1 MNDVVIIDKE
11 KLKDKIYIIKGEK
24 VMLDSDLA
32 QIYGYTTK
40 AFNQQVKNNIEK
52 FDADFMFKLTS
63 NEVKEILRSKK
74 LTSSWGGT
82 RYNPYAFT
90 EQGVYMLMTVLKGEL
105 ATKQSKALIRI
116 FKEMKDYIIDLDGLL
131 TKDDF
136 LKLSMQ
142 VNQNTRDIKEIS
154 EKIVYKS
161 DLSNIIK
168 KFIPNVK
175 DNEWLILNGETVE
188 ANIAYYDIYNQAKHK
203 IFIIDNYI
211 SLKTLI
217 LLKKC
222 SNLEITIFSDNVNNG
237 LTKLEY
243 EEFKK
248 EYPLINISFVRT
260 NKQFHDRYIIIDY
273 NGDNE
278 KIYHSGA
285 SIKDAGKK
293 INTITEIKDIDA
305 YRELIDKILNNQ
317 QLLLK

>member
-52 FDADFMFKLTS
+52 FDADFMFQLTS

-188 ANIAYYDIYNQAKHK
+188 ANIAYYA
-203 IFIIDNYI
+203 
-211 SLKTLI
+211 
-217 LLKKC
+217 
-222 SNLEITIFSDNVNNG
+222 
-237 LTKLEY
+237 
-243 EEFKK
+243 
-248 EYPLINISFVRT
+248 
-260 NKQFHDRYIIIDY
+260 
-273 NGDNE
+273 
-278 KIYHSGA
+278 
-285 SIKDAGKK
+285 
-293 INTITEIKDIDA
+293 
-305 YRELIDKILNNQ
+305 
-317 QLLLK
+317 